1 MQTTNGSEAGNSTQ
15 AGQPQAV
22 PGTQVSQG
30 RPTETQGTR
39 SGTEHIS
46 YEGVSCCGFF
56 FGRRRRTTSDQ
67 S

>member
-1 MQTTNGSEAGNSTQ
+1 MQCTDGSEAGNSTQ

-30 RPTETQGTR
+30 RPTETQGTS